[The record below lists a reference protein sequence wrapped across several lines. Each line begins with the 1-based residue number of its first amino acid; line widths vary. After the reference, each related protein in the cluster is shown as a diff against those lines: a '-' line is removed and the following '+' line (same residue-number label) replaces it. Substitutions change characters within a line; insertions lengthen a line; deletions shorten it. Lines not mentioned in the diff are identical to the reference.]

1 MNDYYCLRPM
11 DNRISISIENFGPIK
26 GPHTIYLNQLMIF
39 SGPSGVGKS
48 YLAMLTHY
56 VYRLVSHPHELL
68 RFFESKKVDFDLL
81 KRDATEE
88 TPLICKISTEELS
101 QWVDNRA
108 LAYMRNMLGNPSF
121 QAKIHINFPDL
132 PESLSFIYSRS
143 VVMSDTSTMDYME
156 TLRLAEFNSGIHLPQ
171 SESWGGFPFAILV
184 RRLLRN
190 KYTLEI
196 GKTFFMP
203 PSRGSMINI
212 PDSIRLRLI
221 GSMNMYKTFLDDL
234 AELKSGRPMDKS
246 TNYTREASAI
256 LHNEIL
262 NGNIDVREN
271 DIFYQT
277 DGKEI
282 PISAAASSIKE
293 ITPFALMIQKG
304 LLGIYSI
311 LFEEPESHLHP
322 ELQIKVADIIG
333 YALQEGAHLQITT
346 HSDYFMR
353 HLNDLIRL
361 DFLKRNLSDEE
372 YDTYCKENNFTHSIT
387 IDPQKVSAFY
397 LKPAQNGESIIEEQ
411 ILKNGI
417 PFDSFQ
423 NIVDTQL
430 LRSANLYEKVEST
443 LLENNNEPTDI

>member
-56 VYRLVSHPHELL
+56 VYRLIAHPQELL
-68 RFFESKKVDFDLL
+68 RFFENKKIDFDLL
-81 KRDATEE
+81 KKDATEE
-88 TPLICKISTEELS
+88 RPLICKIQTEDLS
-101 QWVDNRA
+101 QWINNRA
-108 LAYMRNMLGNPSF
+108 LSYMRNMLGNQKF
-121 QAKIHINFPDL
+121 QAKIQINFPAL
-132 PESLSFIYSRS
+132 PETLSFLYSRN
-143 VVMSDTSTMDYME
+143 VVMSDTSTVDYME
-156 TLRLAEFNSGIHLPQ
+156 TLKLVEFNSAIHLPQ
-171 SESWGGFPFAILV
+171 SGTWGGFPFAILV
-184 RRLLRN
+184 RRLLSHKHNIETDR
-190 KYTLEI
+190 
-196 GKTFFMP
+196 TFFMP
-203 PSRGSMINI
+203 PSRGSLINI
-212 PDSIRLRLI
+212 PDSIRMRLI
-221 GSMNMYKTFLDDL
+221 GNMSMYKTFLDDL
-234 AELKSGRPMDKS
+234 AELKSSRSRGEQTDFIK
-246 TNYTREASAI
+246 EASAI

-277 DGKEI
+277 PATEI

-293 ITPFALMIQKG
+293 IAPFALMIQKG
-304 LLGIYSI
+304 LLGMYSI

-333 YALQEGAHLQITT
+333 YAIQEGAHLQITT

-361 DFLKRNLSDEE
+361 NFLKRSVDADDYNR
-372 YDTYCKENNFTHSIT
+372 YCKENNFIHNVT
-387 IDPQKVSAFY
+387 IDPQIVSAFY
-397 LKPAQNGESIIEEQ
+397 LKPTPNGGSIIEEQ
-411 ILKNGI
+411 TLTNGI

-430 LRSANLYEKVEST
+430 LRSAILYEKVEST
-443 LLENNNEPTDI
+443 LLESNNEPTDI

>member
-1 MNDYYCLRPM
+1 M

-56 VYRLVSHPHELL
+56 VYRLVAHPHELL
-68 RFFESKKVDFDLL
+68 RFFENKKIDFDLL

-88 TPLICKISTEELS
+88 RPLICKINTEDLS
-101 QWVDNRA
+101 QWIDSRA
-108 LAYMRNMLGNPSF
+108 LAYMRNMLGNSNF
-121 QAKIHINFPDL
+121 QAKIHINFPNL
-132 PESLSFIYSRS
+132 PESLSFLYSRS
-143 VVMSDTSTMDYME
+143 VVMSDASTMDYLE

-190 KYTLEI
+190 KYNLDV
-196 GKTFFMP
+196 GRTFFMP

-234 AELKSGRPMDKS
+234 AELKSSRPMDEG
-246 TNYTREASAI
+246 TDYTREASDI
-256 LHNEIL
+256 LQNEIL
-262 NGNIDVREN
+262 NGNIEVREN
-271 DIFYQT
+271 DIFYQIPET
-277 DGKEI
+277 EI

-304 LLGIYSI
+304 LLGMYSI

-322 ELQIKVADIIG
+322 ELQIKVADVIG
-333 YALQEGAHLQITT
+333 YALQEGAHFQITT

-361 DFLKRNLSDEE
+361 NFLKENIDTDG
-372 YDTYCKENNFTHSIT
+372 YNTYCKENNFTHKIT
-387 IDPQKVSAFY
+387 IDPHRVSAFY
-397 LKPAQNGESIIEEQ
+397 LKPTANGESVIEEQ
-411 ILKNGI
+411 TLTNGI

-430 LRSANLYEKVEST
+430 LRSANLYEMVEST
-443 LLENNNEPTDI
+443 LQEKHNNEPIDI